1 MSMMNTNSISK
12 EQFLNQ
18 AKKLV
23 KLKPISLKTNQKE
36 IIRIGLRS
44 QNRREEII
52 TIRDNQVLV
61 DHALEVEVDDLEI
74 MKVVQET
81 IEDVL
86 ETNVTIVI
94 ESEIKI

>member
-1 MSMMNTNSISK
+1 MLTSSWAPVVTKFSEWDSY
-12 EQFLNQ
+12 L
-18 AKKLV
+18 L
-23 KLKPISLKTNQKE
+23 E

-52 TIRDNQVLV
+52 TIHDNQVLV
-61 DHALEVEVDDLEI
+61 DHALEVEVDDLE
-74 MKVVQET
+74 MVKVVQET

-94 ESEIKI
+94 ESEITI